1 MRGRLFRFIAG
12 LTCRHPWKIIILSLV
27 VFAAAAGFASTIVPK
42 LTWLDLLPE
51 DAPSVKEF
59 SRILDQYGSSETII
73 AAIEGDDRRELVDFA
88 ESFKSRIIDMKDS
101 EGDRLIKHV
110 HFREDADF
118 IRRHGLML
126 VKAKDLERMLSSG
139 MFDAPGLG
147 HAVDS
152 YNRDF
157 KREYVD
163 EGGESLQKK
172 ENDASA
178 AVRTMWHLP
187 SALRRFLENADR
199 PDEELRPVVEAGAEK
214 FVTGDTLFLSDD
226 GRILLIIIQPV
237 YPSNDT
243 FKGLTTVQRLI
254 AIFEEELGKHQ
265 AIAKHYAGP
274 WPETLEWKVLYP
286 RVKDDPAAVEK
297 LRTQIAKEA
306 PHIAPEGRLD
316 SGTGMTGMHVYMN
329 DEYATMMHDMKGTN
343 VLAFVI
349 VFVLFVLAF
358 RMWSSPL
365 LAMWVLVLGI
375 TAGVALVA
383 VLLGE
388 LNMMSMMFPVILIG
402 LGIDYSIHIISGF
415 TQLRNAGR
423 GIHEAMAE
431 TLRKTGKGILT
442 GALTTAVA
450 FAALALSSFKGLR
463 HLGIGAGLGV
473 ICTLAASFLFL
484 PPLLVVLHR
493 WKERRSL
500 ARRIRRGETSGEE
513 VQQKK
518 FMLEFRSLT
527 WIGTRAYL
535 GWPVT
540 LAVVA
545 AVSLY
550 FGLRAE
556 RVHMAKNMLDIEAK
570 HLASIELN
578 HVLEKRFFMHSD
590 ASFVTARSL
599 EESDRIREKMEEL
612 DAVAMVDSISIYLPP
627 PDKQKER
634 APLIDEIRGRID
646 AWDPPE
652 NFDAESTSNFI
663 KALKQMDCNV
673 ISMKKMAFIGGM
685 DRLYGLTA
693 RLVPEGSACVLREEG
708 KPRPAGGWPR
718 IAASEEVKTIEKLL
732 LKAGGGA
739 PALLDRFQS
748 MFEPK
753 RRKTMLGMADP
764 SIVALEDLPVNIR
777 ERYVSR
783 DGKHF
788 LLTVYPRHDIWDE
801 DFQKRFMPQ
810 AKSVTERVT
819 GVSFLFVD
827 TVERGAREGKRATLI
842 AFIAI
847 FLLLLLDFSGM
858 KLKAA
863 GIRSGLTASVLAVLP
878 LAAAALWMVGFMNI
892 LHVDIN
898 MVNIIAVP
906 LILGIGI
913 DDAVHIIHRYRIEGG
928 GGKIDKVF
936 STTGRAILLTSLTTI
951 AAFGSFLFSLY
962 RGLSTTGIILSIGIA
977 VCFVTSV
984 CFLPALL
991 RLAEKFNLDIGKE
1004 VDDDTPGT

>member
-1 MRGRLFRFIAG
+1 MRDRLFQFIAR
-12 LTCRHPWKIIILSLV
+12 LTSRHPWKIILLSLV
-27 VFAAAAGFASTIVPK
+27 IFAAAAGFASTIVPK

-51 DAPSVKEF
+51 DAPSVVEF
-59 SRILDQYGSSETII
+59 SRILDHYGSSETII
-73 AAIEGDDRRELVDFA
+73 AAIEGDDGKELVDFA
-88 ESFKSRIIDMKDS
+88 ETFKSRIVDMKDS
-101 EGDRLIKHV
+101 EGNRLIKHV
-110 HFREDADF
+110 HFKEDADYV
-118 IRRHGLML
+118 RRHGLML

-139 MFDAPGLG
+139 MFDSSGLL
-147 HAVDS
+147 HAVDA

-157 KREYVD
+157 KSEYVD

-178 AVRTMWHLP
+178 AIKTMWHLP
-187 SALRRFLENADR
+187 SSLRWFLENADR
-199 PDEELRPVVEAGAEK
+199 PDGELRPVIEAEAEK

-226 GRILLIIIQPV
+226 GKIMLIIIQPA

-243 FKGLTTVQRLI
+243 VKGLTTVQRLI
-254 AIFEEELGKHQ
+254 AVFEEELEKHPD
-265 AIAKHYAGP
+265 IAKHYAGP
-274 WPETLEWKVLYP
+274 WPETAEWKHLYP
-286 RVKDDPAAVEK
+286 KAKDDPAALEK

-306 PHIAPEGRLD
+306 PHIAPEDRLD
-316 SGTGMTGMHVYMN
+316 GGTGMTGMHIYMN

-343 VLAFVI
+343 MLAFLI

-383 VLLGE
+383 VFLGE

-423 GIHEAMAE
+423 GIPEAMAE

-463 HLGIGAGLGV
+463 HLGISAGLGV

-493 WKERRSL
+493 WKDKRAMKKR
-500 ARRIRRGETSGEE
+500 ARQAEAPGKPAE
-513 VQQKK
+513 KK
-518 FMLEFRSLT
+518 TFMLEFRSLT
-527 WIGTRAYL
+527 WTGAKAYRW
-535 GWPVT
+535 WPVT
-540 LAVVA
+540 LAVVV
-545 AVSLY
+545 AVSVY

-556 RVHMAKNMLDIEAK
+556 RVKMAKNMLDIEAK

-590 ASFVTARSL
+590 ASFVTASSL
-599 EESDRIREKMEEL
+599 EEADRIKEKMDEL
-612 DAVAMVDSISIYLPP
+612 GTVGMVDSISLYLPP
-627 PDKQKER
+627 AQKQKAR
-634 APLIDEIRGRID
+634 APLVEDIRDRID
-646 AWDPPE
+646 MWDMPE
-652 NFDAESTSNFI
+652 NFDARSTSNFI

-673 ISMKKMAFIGGM
+673 ITMKKMAFIGGM

-693 RLVPEGSACVLREEG
+693 RMVPEGSVCVVREEG
-708 KPRPAGGWPR
+708 KPRPPGGWPR
-718 IAASEEVKTIEKLL
+718 IAASAEVKAVEKMLL
-732 LKAGGGA
+732 EAGGEA
-739 PALLDRFQS
+739 PALLSRFQS
-748 MFEPK
+748 MFEPA
-753 RRKTMLGMADP
+753 RRETLLGMANP
-764 SIVALEDLPVNIR
+764 SLLALKDIPEHVR

-788 LLTVYPRHDIWDE
+788 LLTVYPRQDIWDE

-810 AKSVTERVT
+810 TRSVTERVT

-842 AFIAI
+842 AFMAI
-847 FLLLLLDFSGM
+847 FLILLLDFSGM
-858 KLKAA
+858 KLRAENIKA
-863 GIRSGLTASVLAVLP
+863 GLLASVLAVGP
-878 LAAAALWMVGFMNI
+878 LTVAALWMVGFMNI
-892 LHVDIN
+892 LDIDIN

-913 DDAVHIIHRYRIEGG
+913 DDAVHMIHRYRIEGG
-928 GGKIDKVF
+928 GRKIDAVLN
-936 STTGRAILLTSLTTI
+936 TTGRAILLTSLTTV
-951 AAFGSFLFSLY
+951 AAFGSFMFSLY
-962 RGLSTTGIILSIGIA
+962 RGLSTTGIILSIGIT
-977 VCFVTSV
+977 VCFFSSV
-984 CFLPALL
+984 YFLPALI
-991 RLAEKFNLDIGKE
+991 RLAEKLRFNLGKE
-1004 VDDDTPGT
+1004 VDHDTPET

>member
-1 MRGRLFRFIAG
+1 MRDRLFRFIAR
-12 LTCRHPWKIIILSLV
+12 LTCRHPWKIAVLSLAL
-27 VFAAAAGFASTIVPK
+27 FAAAAGFASTIVPK

-51 DAPSVKEF
+51 DAPSVVEF
-59 SRILDQYGSSETII
+59 SKILDHYGSSETII
-73 AAIEGDDRRELVDFA
+73 AAVEGDDRQELVNFA
-88 ESFKSRIIDMKDS
+88 ETFKSRIIDMKDS
-101 EGDRLIKHV
+101 EGNRLIKHV

-118 IRRHGLML
+118 VRRHGLML
-126 VKAKDLERMLSSG
+126 VKAGDLDRMLSSG
-139 MFDAPGLG
+139 MFDAPGVL

-157 KREYVD
+157 KRQYVD

-178 AVRTMWHLP
+178 AVKTMRHLP
-187 SALRRFLENADR
+187 SSLRWFLENADR
-199 PDEELRPVVEAGAEK
+199 PDGELRPVIEADAEK

-226 GRILLIIIQPV
+226 GKILLIIIQPA

-243 FKGLTTVQRLI
+243 VKGLTTVQRLI
-254 AIFEEELGKHQ
+254 AVFEEELEKHPS
-265 AIAKHYAGP
+265 IAKHYAGP
-274 WPETLEWKVLYP
+274 WPETPEWKYLYP
-286 RVKDDPAAVEK
+286 KAGNDPAALEK

-316 SGTGMTGMHVYMN
+316 GGTGMTGMHIYMN

-343 VLAFVI
+343 MLAFVI
-349 VFVLFVLAF
+349 VFALFVLAF

-383 VLLGE
+383 VFLGE

-423 GIHEAMAE
+423 GIPEAMDE

-442 GALTTAVA
+442 GAFTTAVA

-463 HLGIGAGLGV
+463 HLGISAGLGV
-473 ICTLAASFLFL
+473 VCTLAASFLFL
-484 PPLLVVLHR
+484 PPLLVILHR
-493 WKERRSL
+493 WKEKRALKKS
-500 ARRIRRGETSGEE
+500 ARKAGDPGAEDR
-513 VQQKK
+513 KK

-527 WIGTRAYL
+527 WTGVRAYRW
-535 GWPVT
+535 WPVT
-540 LAVVA
+540 LAVMA
-545 AVSLY
+545 AVSVY

-556 RVHMAKNMLDIEAK
+556 RVKMAKNMLDIEAR

-590 ASFVTARSL
+590 ASFVTASSL
-599 EESDRIREKMEEL
+599 EESDRIKEKMDEL
-612 DAVAMVDSISIYLPP
+612 GTVGMVDSISLYLPP
-627 PDKQKER
+627 PEKQKKR
-634 APLIDEIRGRID
+634 APLIEDIRERID
-646 AWDPPE
+646 MWDPPE
-652 NFDAESTSNFI
+652 NFDAPSTSNFI

-673 ISMKKMAFIGGM
+673 ITMKKMAFIGGM
-685 DRLYGLTA
+685 DRLYSLTA
-693 RLVPEGSACVLREEG
+693 RMVPEGSVCVVREEG
-708 KPRPAGGWPR
+708 KPRPPDGWPR
-718 IAASEEVKTIEKLL
+718 IAASEDVKAVEKLL
-732 LKAGGGA
+732 IEAGDEA
-739 PALLDRFQS
+739 PALLSRFQS
-748 MFEPK
+748 MFEPA
-753 RRKTMLGMADP
+753 RRRTLLGMADP
-764 SIVALEDLPVNIR
+764 SLLTLKDLPGPVR

-788 LLTVYPRHDIWDE
+788 LITVYPRQDIWDE
-801 DFQKRFMPQ
+801 DFQRRFMPQ
-810 AKSVTERVT
+810 TKSVTERIT

-847 FLLLLLDFSGM
+847 FLLLLLDFTGM
-858 KLKAA
+858 KVKASNMK
-863 GIRSGLTASVLAVLP
+863 SGLTASVLAVLP
-878 LAAAALWMVGFMNI
+878 LAVAALWMVGFMNI
-892 LHVDIN
+892 LDIDIN

-913 DDAVHIIHRYRIEGG
+913 DDAVHMIHRYRIEGG
-928 GGKIDKVF
+928 SGKIEAVF
-936 STTGRAILLTSLTTI
+936 RTTGRAILLTSLTTV
-951 AAFGSFLFSLY
+951 AAFGSFMFSLY
-962 RGLSTTGIILSIGIA
+962 RGLSTTGIILSIGIT
-977 VCFVTSV
+977 VCFFSSV
-984 CFLPALL
+984 YFLPALL
-991 RLAEKFNLDIGKE
+991 RLAEKLNLDIGKE
-1004 VDDDTPGT
+1004 VDHDNLEK